1 MTLGIDLE
9 TSPPIFINPD
19 RNVGR
24 NTTLSARQFKVGS
37 FEQRGRAGI
46 NPVKDTITVTFKN
59 RTKETIDT
67 LTAFF
72 QSKEGTTPLY
82 ITLPSSSGGEETIPV
97 VCVDF
102 TQSFVTAEN
111 GYTCTA
117 NLRKV
122 NIPTFNGVV
131 T

>member
-9 TSPPIFINPD
+9 TSPPTFINPD

-24 NTTLSARQFKVGS
+24 QTKFEARQFKVGS

-46 NPVKDTITVTFKN
+46 NPVQDLLTVTFKN

-67 LTAFF
+67 LTSFF
-72 QSKEGTTPLY
+72 QEREGTTSFSL
-82 ITLPSSSGGEETIPV
+82 TLPSSSGGEETIQV
-97 VCVDF
+97 VCIDF
-102 TQSFVTAEN
+102 SQSFVTEEN
-111 GYTCTA
+111 GYSCTA
-117 NLRKV
+117 NLRKI